1 MSELNT
7 ACSVSPSAIQLSSEV
22 TTPVPDEEHL
32 HVLGATIT
40 ITADGEDTIG
50 EFSVMDM
57 LAPPGFENG
66 LHTHGPAEIF
76 HVIDGEM
83 LLHVDGETQYL
94 SAGMTGHVSANVPH
108 GMRVEGDDVLRVLI
122 VMTPAGAED
131 FFRAVGEPST
141 GRELPGP
148 RDVTDADLEA
158 LFAIGEEHGFEF
170 LGPLPTDA

>member
-1 MSELNT
+1 M
-7 ACSVSPSAIQLSSEV
+7 
-22 TTPVPDEEHL
+22 
-32 HVLGATIT
+32 LGATMT
-40 ITADGEDTIG
+40 ITADGEDTSG
-50 EFSVMDM
+50 EFSVADM

-94 SAGMTGHVSANVPH
+94 TAGMTGHVSGNVPH
-108 GMRVEGDDVLRVLI
+108 GMRVEGDDVLRVLV
-122 VMTPAGAED
+122 VMTPAGPED
-131 FFRAVGEPST
+131 FFRAVGEPAD
-141 GRELPGP
+141 GRDLPEP
-148 RDVTDADLEA
+148 REVTDADLEA